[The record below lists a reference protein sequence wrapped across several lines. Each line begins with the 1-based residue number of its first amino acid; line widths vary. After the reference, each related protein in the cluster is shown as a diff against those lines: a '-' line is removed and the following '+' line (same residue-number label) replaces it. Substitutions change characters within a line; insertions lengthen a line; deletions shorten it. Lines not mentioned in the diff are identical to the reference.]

1 MRPQSIVRFKKL
13 YLAKIVLGVIA
24 TLWGLNGVRN
34 AAPGM
39 AVILSSQLVVGALV
53 VGLIG
58 GLVIELVLLHL
69 VVRRASDLA
78 RWIVVLFFAV
88 SLVSLIFGIVKGTFF
103 TLGSYPVSL
112 LAFAISAGSV
122 WFLFQPDAVRWF
134 KGEAQSSTLDDRTS

>member
-1 MRPQSIVRFKKL
+1 MRPQSIVRFEQL
-13 YLAKIVLGVIA
+13 YVAKIVLGVVA
-24 TLWGLNGVRN
+24 TLWGLNGIRN
-34 AAPGM
+34 TAPGM
-39 AVILSSQLVVGALV
+39 ALILSSQFVVGALV

-58 GLVIELVLLHL
+58 GLVIELVLLHF

-78 RWIVVLFFAV
+78 RWIVVLFFAISFM
-88 SLVSLIFGIVKGTFF
+88 SLLYGMVKGTFF

-134 KGEAQSSTLDDRTS
+134 KGEAKSPRDRAS